1 MELTLKM
8 KVREK
13 TKWKIQAL
21 RDAMDSFRQAVNDW
35 IDVAWKHK
43 ITDRTLHSLAY
54 KKLRE
59 KYPNLYSNSLQ
70 DAMNWAIQIVKTEL
84 KVNPDVKP
92 KFDSFMIS
100 FKNVDFKFEN
110 DGFVIPLNGKRVYVP
125 VYVPKKYYK
134 WLVNG
139 KFGRL
144 YFKEEDGEIYAYLTV
159 KVEDKPAY
167 EPKLWFGVDLGV
179 QNLVVVADN
188 KGREVLRFDGETVNH
203 YKELLEKERARRQ
216 RRQMKYLN
224 NRKFRLGSK
233 HRNFSKYINHI
244 IAKEIVR
251 KAKEYQACIVLEK
264 LRGVKRRSAKM
275 PKWVRKLLHR
285 WSYHDLIQKI
295 KYKAKLEGVPVIEVS
310 PRNTSKTCSECGYV
324 YKRFKNQRL
333 FHCPNCGLII
343 DRDLNASTNIARKG
357 MKEFNKRAFLPALK
371 GEASSPQRR

>member
-8 KVREK
+8 KAREK

-21 RDAMDSFRQAVNDW
+21 KEAMVMFKQAVNDW

-43 ITDRTLHSLAY
+43 IADRSLHSLAY
-54 KKLRE
+54 KELRK
-59 KYPNLYSNSLQ
+59 KYPNLYSSSLQ

-84 KVNPDVKP
+84 KLNPDKKP
-92 KFDSFMIS
+92 EFKTLMIS
-100 FKNVDFKFEN
+100 YKNVDFQFEN
-110 DGFVIPLNGKRVYVP
+110 NGFVIPLNGKRVYIP
-125 VYVPKKYYK
+125 VYIPKKYYK
-134 WLVNG
+134 WLANG

-159 KVEDKPAY
+159 KVDEKPTY

-179 QNLVVVADN
+179 HNLVVVADN
-188 KGREVLRFDGETVNH
+188 KGREILRFDGETVNR

-224 NRKFRLGSK
+224 NKRFGLGNR
-233 HRNFSKYINHI
+233 HRNYSRYINHVV
-244 IAKEIVR
+244 AKEIVK

-264 LRGVKRRSAKM
+264 LKGVKRRTAKT

-295 KYKAKLEGVPVIEVS
+295 KYKAKLEGVPVVEVS
-310 PRNTSKTCSECGYV
+310 PRNTSKSCSTCGFH
-324 YKRFKNQRL
+324 KRFKDKRL
-333 FHCPNCGLII
+333 FHCPKCGLVI
-343 DRDLNASTNIARKG
+343 DRDLNASINIARRG
-357 MKEFNKRAFLPALK
+357 LEVFNNGRL
-371 GEASSPQRR
+371 SSPP

>member
-13 TKWKIQAL
+13 TKWKINAL
-21 RDAMDSFRQAVNDW
+21 REAMESFRRAVNDW
-35 IDVAWKHK
+35 IDVAWEHK
-43 ITDRTLHSLAY
+43 VADRSLHSLAY
-54 KKLRE
+54 KELRR

-84 KVNPDVKP
+84 KLNPDEKP
-92 KFDSFMIS
+92 EFETLMVS
-100 FKNVDFKFEN
+100 FKNVDFRFEN
-110 DGFVIPLNGKRVYVP
+110 NGFVVPLNGRRVYIP
-125 VYVPKKYYK
+125 VYVAKRHYK
-134 WLVNG
+134 WLMNG

-159 KVEDKPAY
+159 KVEEKPTY

-179 QNLVVVADN
+179 HNLVVVADS
-188 KGREVLRFDGETVNH
+188 KGREILRFDGETVNR
-203 YKELLEKERARRQ
+203 YKELLEKERAMRQ
-216 RRQMKYLN
+216 RRQMREFKK
-224 NRKFRLGSK
+224 RHKLGHK
-233 HRNFSKYINHI
+233 HRNFSNYVNHV

-264 LRGVKRRSAKM
+264 LKGVRRRTARKPKR
-275 PKWVRKLLHR
+275 VRKLLHR

-310 PRNTSKTCSECGYV
+310 PRNTSKTCSECGFV
-324 YKRFKNQRL
+324 YKRFRDQRL

-343 DRDLNASTNIARKG
+343 DRDLNASINIARKG
-357 MKEFNKRAFLPALK
+357 MEKSGL
-371 GEASSPQRR
+371 SSPP

>member
-1 MELTLKM
+1 MVVSRIVELTLKM

-13 TKWKIQAL
+13 TKWKILAL
-21 RDAMDSFRQAVNDW
+21 KEAMETFKRAVNDW

-43 ITDRTLHSLAY
+43 IADRSLHSLAY
-54 KKLRE
+54 KELRQE
-59 KYPNLYSNSLQ
+59 YPNLYSSSLQ

-84 KVNPDVKP
+84 KLNPDKKP
-92 KFDSFMIS
+92 EFKTLMIS
-100 FKNVDFKFEN
+100 YKNVDFKFEN
-110 DGFVIPLNGKRVYVP
+110 NGFVIPLNGRRVYIP

-134 WLVNG
+134 WLANG

-159 KVEDKPAY
+159 KVEDRQPY

-179 QNLVVVADN
+179 HNLVVVADN
-188 KGREVLRFDGETVNH
+188 KSREILRFDGRIVNY

-224 NRKFRLGSK
+224 NRRFRLGYK
-233 HRNFSKYINHI
+233 HRNFSRYINHV

-264 LRGVKRRSAKM
+264 LKGVKRRTAKK

-285 WSYHDLIQKI
+285 WIYHDLIQKI
-295 KYKAKLEGVPVIEVS
+295 KYKAKLEGVPVIEIS
-310 PRNTSKTCSECGYV
+310 PRNTSKTCSRCGFIH
-324 YKRFKNQRL
+324 KRFKDQRL
-333 FHCPNCGLII
+333 FHCPKCGLVI
-343 DRDLNASTNIARKG
+343 DRDLNASINIARRG
-357 MKEFNKRAFLPALK
+357 LEVFNNDGL
-371 GEASSPQRR
+371 SSPPRKA

>member
-1 MELTLKM
+1 MNITLKM
-8 KVREK
+8 KIREK
-13 TKWKIQAL
+13 TKWKIKAL
-21 RDAMDSFRQAVNDW
+21 REVMLAFRQAVNDW

-43 ITDRTLHSLAY
+43 ITDRSLHSLAY
-54 KKLRE
+54 KELRQ

-84 KVNPDVKP
+84 KLNPAKKP
-92 KFDSFMIS
+92 EFNTLMIS

-110 DGFVIPLNGKRVYVP
+110 NGFVIPLNGKRVYIP

-144 YFKEEDGEIYAYLTV
+144 YFKEKNGEIYAYLTV
-159 KVEDKPAY
+159 KVEDRQPYKPR
-167 EPKLWFGVDLGV
+167 LWFGVDLGIH
-179 QNLVVVADN
+179 NLVVVADN
-188 KGREVLRFDGETVNH
+188 KGREVLRFNGDVVNR
-203 YKELLEKERARRQ
+203 YKELLEKERVRRQ

-224 NRKFRLGSK
+224 NNKFKLGQK
-233 HRNFSKYINHI
+233 HKNFSRYINHV

-251 KAKEYQACIVLEK
+251 KAKEYKACIVLEK
-264 LRGVKRRSAKM
+264 LKGVKRRSAKK

-295 KYKAKLEGVPVIEVS
+295 KYKAKLEGVPVVEVS
-310 PRNTSKTCSECGYV
+310 PRNSSKTCSRCGYM

-343 DRDLNASTNIARKG
+343 DRDLNASINIARKG
-357 MKEFNKRAFLPALK
+357 LEEFNKQALLSALK
-371 GEASSPQRR
+371 SEASSPQGV